1 MAVGLTPPP
10 LLTQPPRGSQHTA
23 FCRTHRPL
31 WVQKDPGKLQDQC
44 IRWLV
49 VGLPQRVW
57 EKAGTG
63 GLDDHL
69 QERMGRSFRYRA
81 WGVGTEHSP
90 STPTPLTCL

>member
-1 MAVGLTPPP
+1 MAVGLTPAQ
-10 LLTQPPRGSQHTA
+10 LLTQPPGGPRHTA

-31 WVQKDPGKLQDQC
+31 WMQKDPGELQDQC

-69 QERMGRSFRYRA
+69 QERGGFSFRNRA
-81 WGVGTEHSP
+81 GRGG
-90 STPTPLTCL
+90 